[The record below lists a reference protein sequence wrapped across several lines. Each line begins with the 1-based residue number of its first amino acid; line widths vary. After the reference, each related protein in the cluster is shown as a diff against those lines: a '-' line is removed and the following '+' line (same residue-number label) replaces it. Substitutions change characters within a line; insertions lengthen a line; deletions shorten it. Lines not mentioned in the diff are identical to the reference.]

1 MEERVLGKNEVSS
14 SNLLVGSRYS
24 EEIELAKQVFDRT
37 KPHLNVGTIGHVDHG
52 KTTLTA
58 AISSVLASEG

>member
-14 SNLLVGSRYS
+14 SNLLVGSRDS

-37 KPHLNVGTIGHVDHG
+37 KPHLNVGTLV
-52 KTTLTA
+52 TLTMA
-58 AISSVLASEG
+58 KQL